1 MVTNPTY
8 IRKDAQITKGSFTA
22 AFGVFLLLAEWV
34 EKNIQNRCMVYGK
47 YVTSRAPTKICSNF
61 DLLP

>member
-22 AFGVFLLLAEWV
+22 AFDVFLLLDEWV
-34 EKNIQNRCMVYGK
+34 EKNILNPFE
-47 YVTSRAPTKICSNF
+47 AINI
-61 DLLP
+61 